1 MRPSPDAHGLARTPA
16 PIAPSAGTLA
26 EHGPAD
32 ARTAVTTGG
41 LARARASFVPSR
53 RARAAKRF
61 AVGGVVLALLLAAC
75 SGGAPGSAGD
85 GDAVRPAPDTALAP
99 ESPQPS
105 PRPGSPPAGSS
116 PSAAAPSPAHRDRP
130 RVVFLG
136 DSLTAGYGLAE
147 EQAFPALLGTMLAAG
162 GHPVDVVNAGVS
174 GDTSAGG
181 LARLAW
187 ILRQNPDVVVV
198 ELGPNDGLRGQ
209 PLAAT
214 ESNLREIVERCR
226 AAGARVLLVG
236 MQIPPNYG
244 ADYAGG
250 FRALYPRLAR
260 ELSVPLVPFLLAG
273 VGGEPALNQ
282 ADGLHPNVEGEAI
295 VARNVLP
302 YLEKVVEELP
312 ERAGR

>member
-1 MRPSPDAHGLARTPA
+1 
-16 PIAPSAGTLA
+16 
-26 EHGPAD
+26 
-32 ARTAVTTGG
+32 
-41 LARARASFVPSR
+41 
-53 RARAAKRF
+53 
-61 AVGGVVLALLLAAC
+61 VGGVVLALLLTAC

-85 GDAVRPAPDTALAP
+85 ATAVGAARETTPASAAP
-99 ESPQPS
+99 PPS
-105 PRPGSPPAGSS
+105 PRPKSPPVGSG
-116 PSAAAPSPAHRDRP
+116 PSTAAPSSARRDRP

-147 EQAFPALLGTMLAAG
+147 EQAFPALLGELLAAD
-162 GHPVDVVNAGVS
+162 GHPIEVVNAGVS

-181 LARLAW
+181 LARLGW
-187 ILRQNPDVVVV
+187 ILRQNPDVVMV

-214 ESNLREIVERCR
+214 ESNLREIVQRCR

-282 ADGLHPNVEGEAI
+282 ADGLHPNVEGEKI

-302 YLEKVVEELP
+302 YLRDVV
-312 ERAGR
+312 AGLADR